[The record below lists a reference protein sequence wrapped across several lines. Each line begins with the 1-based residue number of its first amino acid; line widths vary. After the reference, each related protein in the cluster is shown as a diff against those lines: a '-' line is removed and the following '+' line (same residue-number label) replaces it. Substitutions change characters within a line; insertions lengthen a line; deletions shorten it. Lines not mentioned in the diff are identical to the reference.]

1 MIEEIRFLRDAAER
15 LRAIARFAPDVAPKL
30 QELASELEV
39 EADRLEAR
47 GGPP

>member
-15 LRAIARFAPDVAPKL
+15 LRAIARLAPDIAAKL
-30 QELASELEV
+30 QELASELDA

-47 GGPP
+47 GGQS